1 MYSVAYVLYRNEE
14 MSHEEFVAYWR
25 DVHGPIVRAV
35 PGLRTFETMAVTS
48 CEDVRGGPIDGI
60 ARLSFDSREDF
71 EKATETEA
79 WKAGVDDALE
89 FIRQLGTLELDVEE
103 IS

>member
-1 MYSVAYVLYRNEE
+1 MYSVAYVLYRKEG

-48 CEDVRGGPIDGI
+48 CEDVKGGPIDGI

-71 EKATETEA
+71 EKATETAA
-79 WKAGVDDALE
+79 WQAGVEDTPE
-89 FIRQLGTLELDVEE
+89 FIRQLGTLELEVKE